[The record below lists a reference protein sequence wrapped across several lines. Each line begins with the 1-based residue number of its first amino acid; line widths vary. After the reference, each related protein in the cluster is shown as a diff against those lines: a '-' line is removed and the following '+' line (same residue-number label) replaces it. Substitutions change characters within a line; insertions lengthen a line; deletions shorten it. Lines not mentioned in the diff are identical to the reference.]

1 MGTIW
6 TIIWKPGFIII
17 IVIII
22 IIIIIITIIIIIIIK
37 KLENLWS
44 AIPHASSVFLD
55 LVTCYKVQKNNL
67 LIWACWKS
75 SKSVLNVL
83 RRLRNAANG

>member
-6 TIIWKPGFIII
+6 TIKWKPGFIIIIIII

-22 IIIIIITIIIIIIIK
+22 IIIIIIVIIIIIIIIK

-44 AIPHASSVFLD
+44 AMPHASSVFLD
-55 LVTCYKVQKNNL
+55 LVTCYKV
-67 LIWACWKS
+67 
-75 SKSVLNVL
+75 
-83 RRLRNAANG
+83 

>member
-17 IVIII
+17 I
-22 IIIIIITIIIIIIIK
+22 IIITIIIIIIIIIK

-55 LVTCYKVQKNNL
+55 LVTCYKV
-67 LIWACWKS
+67 
-75 SKSVLNVL
+75 
-83 RRLRNAANG
+83 

>member
-17 IVIII
+17 I
-22 IIIIIITIIIIIIIK
+22 IIITIIIIIIIIIIK

-44 AIPHASSVFLD
+44 TIPHASSDFLD
-55 LVTCYKVQKNNL
+55 LVTCYKV
-67 LIWACWKS
+67 
-75 SKSVLNVL
+75 
-83 RRLRNAANG
+83 

>member
-17 IVIII
+17 ITI
-22 IIIIIITIIIIIIIK
+22 IIIIIIIK

-55 LVTCYKVQKNNL
+55 LVTCYKV
-67 LIWACWKS
+67 
-75 SKSVLNVL
+75 
-83 RRLRNAANG
+83 

>member
-17 IVIII
+17 ITII
-22 IIIIIITIIIIIIIK
+22 IIIIIIIK

-55 LVTCYKVQKNNL
+55 LVTCYKV
-67 LIWACWKS
+67 
-75 SKSVLNVL
+75 
-83 RRLRNAANG
+83 